1 MSNDAEKAENESKN
15 APEPENPEAV
25 PENREEEKEEA
36 VNPTENQ
43 SASAEKGEEPKVPLN
58 SPDAIA
64 KSKNLQNLAVVAPF
78 VTDNVSEVQNNEP
91 EAPMEVEENVE
102 NSLDGPFSPTNSTDN
117 EAEIPVQ
124 QEDVEDVAEAP
135 EVEVEHELP
144 PTYSEYLENENRQ
157 RAENLLQN
165 PPNNDNSSFDRQFRP
180 MPLPDDRQNH
190 QYYEGIHF
198 ADPFVMS
205 NPNPGMPFP
214 NPSGEGSS
222 GAHRVTLQENGTTVN
237 QSNLNPPNPNP
248 IPTPNPNTHLE
259 YEQRPIASP
268 RMENY
273 IAQFS
278 PNSKNV
284 AYQVFGV
291 RPRNPPVQVERPLYH
306 LRHSENRA
314 QANQAN
320 QANQNPYVQNNSA
333 HNPQRHVPTPNPITG
348 RITDPYRDF
357 QRAQQMH
364 QLNHPERYAPIG
376 SNARRQRLPEN
387 PYEGMHFPDPHVHP
401 NQYQQA
407 RALPGIIASPN
418 TRAQY
423 PELYREVP
431 AIPNIPLHQRP
442 IHPGTIYPAPNQLA
456 HQQNSGFPHQQV
468 VLGNHFENHHGFQ
481 ISDVQIQ
488 ASQHFQRVQNFVN
501 SIPPQS
507 PYRYDPFNM
516 DNQNRHCRTCT
527 CSKKVS
533 RTRGNKQN
541 SKNDRNPYDWP
552 EN

>member
-165 PPNNDNSSFDRQFRP
+165 PPNNDNSS
-180 MPLPDDRQNH
+180 
-190 QYYEGIHF
+190 
-198 ADPFVMS
+198 
-205 NPNPGMPFP
+205 
-214 NPSGEGSS
+214 
-222 GAHRVTLQENGTTVN
+222 
-237 QSNLNPPNPNP
+237 NLNPPNPNP

-278 PNSKNV
+278 PNS
-284 AYQVFGV
+284 
-291 RPRNPPVQVERPLYH
+291 
-306 LRHSENRA
+306 NRA

-407 RALPGIIASPN
+407 RALPGII
-418 TRAQY
+418 
-423 PELYREVP
+423 
-431 AIPNIPLHQRP
+431 
-442 IHPGTIYPAPNQLA
+442 IYPAPNQLA